1 MGYSDR
7 VRVSYAYRYYEGTN
21 SSTKPVN
28 YWLSNEFRMDGT
40 TPLFDNHG
48 ENGTVFLK
56 VTLTF
61 RESNNLNAKT
71 IATFEK
77 ECRVFSSGEI
87 KYTVQN
93 KGGSVP
99 GYKWKSRGEGST
111 KLEYG
116 QKIWLNHGLQD
127 YPDDGGWL
135 DPYDNT
141 PDRSV

>member
-48 ENGTVFLK
+48 ENGVPLFLK

-87 KYTVQN
+87 KYTVQTRAEASPATN
-93 KGGSVP
+93 GRVRAREARNWNTDRRYGSITDCRII
-99 GYKWKSRGEGST
+99 WTTAAGST
-111 KLEYG
+111 
-116 QKIWLNHGLQD
+116 
-127 YPDDGGWL
+127 PMT
-135 DPYDNT
+135 T
-141 PDRSV
+141 PR